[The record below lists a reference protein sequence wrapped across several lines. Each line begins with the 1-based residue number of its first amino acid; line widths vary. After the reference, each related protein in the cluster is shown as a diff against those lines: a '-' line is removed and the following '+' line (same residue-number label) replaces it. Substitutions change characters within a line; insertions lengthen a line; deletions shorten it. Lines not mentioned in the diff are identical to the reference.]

1 MLEARFENATARRQ
15 PLFAAHV
22 CGPSKQIFGA
32 EKQDCITLALIP
44 DLKKWGRDGA
54 TIMRAAPLSFRA
66 KGDKRQLPYARRQG
80 SSFSFNMSKSDTIIF
95 NCPRCEAE

>member
-15 PLFAAHV
+15 PLLAAHV

-32 EKQDCITLALIP
+32 EKQDCRTLALIP
-44 DLKKWGRDGA
+44 DLKKRGWDGS

-66 KGDKRQLPYARRQG
+66 KGNIAPVA
-80 SSFSFNMSKSDTIIF
+80 IW
-95 NCPRCEAE
+95 P